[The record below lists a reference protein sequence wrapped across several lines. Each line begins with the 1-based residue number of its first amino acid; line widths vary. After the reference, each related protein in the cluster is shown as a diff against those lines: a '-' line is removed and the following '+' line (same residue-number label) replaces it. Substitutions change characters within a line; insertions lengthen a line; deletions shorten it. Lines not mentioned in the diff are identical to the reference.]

1 MSEIKS
7 TIWAENIKE
16 IFFFNLGIVPTS
28 GHTTIENINALTR
41 LTLLACI
48 IIGFFKPVLAVST
61 FLIIS
66 VILLAIYYGCSS
78 SKEGYNDDGDNIGL
92 AGDLFKYSHTFPITK
107 TRFCNDVQPLRYDEE
122 FFSKN
127 QMLVGGPNP
136 KTFIP
141 PIIAPPS
148 HELSEWKTTDLTIN
162 SAINDSTNYDVSAA
176 GYIGDYFDF
185 DKDYFGYASRIKIDP
200 NPPPICSECLLAP
213 CRCSNNPPTRSDQL
227 RTSTIQPRVYERS
240 DFSEPINS
248 LIGISQQKQFDP
260 TRITFT
266 KNDGIMYSAIQSP
279 FPYHKDEEIDEYSS
293 RYYFDEIEDDRHRNN
308 NRHHKSKNRPTVKEN
323 FEYLPDITFSSFDS
337 SSSSTTSMMNNLQT
351 ESDVYDPRFT
361 GYGPTDRG
369 YLDPMNG
376 NPKFFYDDINAV
388 IMPNFI
394 CRNKVDIYP
403 WASQYG
409 SGINGSLSYG
419 IGTGDGYKRLAENAF
434 ADATIKFRT
443 EMQERL
449 MRKRNAEMWQRRM
462 APIHTMG

>member
-16 IFFFNLGIVPTS
+16 IFFFNLGIVPSSSQTA
-28 GHTTIENINALTR
+28 IENINALTR

-48 IIGFFKPVLAVST
+48 IIAFFKPVLAVST
-61 FLIIS
+61 FLIVS

-78 SKEGYNDDGDNIGL
+78 SKEGYNDNIGL

-107 TRFCNDVQPLRYDEE
+107 TRFCNDVQPLQYDEE

-148 HELSEWKTTDLTIN
+148 HELSEWKATDLTIN
-162 SAINDSTNYDVSAA
+162 SAINDTTNYDASAA
-176 GYIGDYFDF
+176 GYVGDYFDF

-213 CRCSNNPPTRSDQL
+213 CRCLDPPTRSDQL

-260 TRITFT
+260 TRITST
-266 KNDGIMYSAIQSP
+266 KNDGIMYSAIQSS
-279 FPYHKDEEIDEYSS
+279 FPYHKDVEVNDEYSS
-293 RYYFDEIEDDRHRNN
+293 RYYFDEINDDDNRHRTN
-308 NRHHKSKNRPTVKEN
+308 NRHRRLNNRTGKSVREN
-323 FEYLPDITFSSFDS
+323 FENLPDITFSSEVS
-337 SSSSTTSMMNNLQT
+337 SEMKNNLQT

-376 NPKFFYDDINAV
+376 NPKFFYDDINSV
-388 IMPNFI
+388 TMPNFI

-409 SGINGSLSYG
+409 SGINGSLSDG